1 LIRSIRAGRRAL
13 WKAIDMEMEMR
24 PTKVGVLPCSGEE
37 EPEGTITRNAVRL
50 VMEKYRP
57 GLVVSLC
64 LPLYL
69 AGDGA
74 EREFAK
80 KVPVIT
86 VDGCGKSCARLAT
99 EKFSGEVESFL
110 DVRELLKQWGVTDKL
125 SRSHPGKLEEELTE
139 RLAQEI
145 VKLVDHQVEEGKVE
159 VESR

>member
-1 LIRSIRAGRRAL
+1 
-13 WKAIDMEMEMR
+13 MEMETR
-24 PTKVGVLPCSGEE
+24 PAKVGVLPCSGES

-69 AGDGA
+69 AGDGG

-86 VDGCGKSCARLAT
+86 VDGCGKACARLAT
-99 EKFSGEVESFL
+99 EKYSGEVESYL
-110 DVRELLKQWGVTDKL
+110 DVRELLEKWGVTGRL
-125 SRSHPGKLEEELTE
+125 SRSHPGKQEEELTE
-139 RLAQEI
+139 RVAQE
-145 VKLVDHQVEEGKVE
+145 VVRLVDRLVEEGRVE
-159 VESR
+159 VETP

>member
-1 LIRSIRAGRRAL
+1 MQ
-13 WKAIDMEMEMR
+13 MEVR

-69 AGDGA
+69 AGDGG

-86 VDGCGKSCARLAT
+86 VDGCDKSCARLAT
-99 EKFSGEVESFL
+99 EKYSGEVESFL
-110 DVRELLKQWGVTDKL
+110 DVRDLFKQWGVEDKL
-125 SRSHPGKLEEELTE
+125 TRSHPGRLEEELTE
-139 RLAQEI
+139 KVAQEI
-145 VKLVDHQVEEGKVE
+145 VKLVDRLVEEGKVE

>member
-1 LIRSIRAGRRAL
+1 MQ
-13 WKAIDMEMEMR
+13 MEVR

-69 AGDGA
+69 AGDGG

-86 VDGCGKSCARLAT
+86 VDGCDKSCARLAT
-99 EKFSGEVESFL
+99 EKYSGEVESFL
-110 DVRELLKQWGVTDKL
+110 DVRDLFKQWGVEDKL
-125 SRSHPGKLEEELTE
+125 TRSHPGRLEEELTE
-139 RLAQEI
+139 RVALEI
-145 VKLVDHQVEEGKVE
+145 VKLVDRLVEEGKVE